1 MIAVTRRV
9 IGRTLVRVVFAHE
22 RLATISTTGDYMLLI
37 TFRMVWCSIV
47 RVILTG
53 DRLVTI
59 RATGI
64 YAIAVAFYMIGLAL
78 VYVKL
83 GTVYRLMAGSTDKM
97 LWMPYRPQGR
107 KIVPIDRL
115 STSFTDKL

>member
-1 MIAVTRRV
+1 
-9 IGRTLVRVVFAHE
+9 
-22 RLATISTTGDYMLLI
+22 MLLI
-37 TFRMVWCSIV
+37 TFRMVCCSIV
-47 RVILTG
+47 RVILTS

-64 YAIAVAFYMIGLAL
+64 HAIVVTFSMIGLAI

-83 GTVYRLMAGSTDKM
+83 GIAYRLMTYSTNKM
-97 LWMPYRPQGR
+97 LWMPCRSQDR

-115 STSFTDKL
+115 STSLTNRL